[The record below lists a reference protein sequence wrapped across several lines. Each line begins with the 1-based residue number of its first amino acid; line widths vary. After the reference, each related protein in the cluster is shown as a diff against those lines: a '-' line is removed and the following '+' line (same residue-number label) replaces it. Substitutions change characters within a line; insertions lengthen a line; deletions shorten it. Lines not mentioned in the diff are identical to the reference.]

1 MAQETALAVHE
12 PTTLQIIQ
20 DVLAQ
25 GGKAAEMAL
34 VVKEL
39 VALKQSEERFA
50 WEREERQARID
61 FDNALNTCQA
71 KIARLAPNQGRKSRK
86 TATENDIFWLDY
98 AGLDKAVRPIY
109 LEEKFSISFSEL
121 DETRAGYVGMR
132 ATLSRGGISREYVK
146 WLTTTPAFEGMP
158 KADAEASAASRAKRY
173 LMLQIFNVAV
183 GIDSDEKA
191 PYEGIDNGIA
201 LDWIATIEA
210 ASDPKEVMAAYKNAI
225 KVAENAADGQPD
237 FKAWKTFT
245 EARDKRLLE
254 LKRGGHE

>member
-1 MAQETALAVHE
+1 MAQDTALAVHE

-61 FDNALNTCQA
+61 FDNALNRCQSA
-71 KIARLAPNQGRKSRK
+71 IDRVAPNRTR
-86 TATENDIFWLDY
+86 ENNIAWLDY
-98 AGLDKAVRPIY
+98 AGLDKVLRPIY
-109 LEEKFSISFSEL
+109 SKEGFAISYSEIPASGPGRL
-121 DETRAGYVGMR
+121 NTR
-132 ATLSRGGISREYVK
+132 ATLSRGGVSKDYDKEVP
-146 WLTTTPAFEGMP
+146 TTAPNSKMSQ
-158 KADAEASAASRAKRY
+158 ADAEASAASRAKRY